1 MDLLAVIR
9 TASERLA
16 GVVASRPGAM
26 VPRYPGWTL
35 LDLLIHTGSAHRRAT
50 KVVATSS
57 QQKVEREFPPDE
69 VPEVVVPWFTE
80 GVAAMVEVLEGADP
94 TIEVWGFGP
103 RPTVTS
109 WTLRMALETEVH
121 RWDAEGATGVPSP
134 VPAWLAAA
142 GIEEL
147 LALWGRVMPLE
158 RAPSLELILTDLG
171 ESWTLRT
178 GEGGARLAP
187 GSPSEP
193 GDAVEGD
200 ASAVYLWLMGRRDLA
215 GLVCHGSGA
224 VIWDAAFRA
233 LPDAR
238 R

>member
-9 TASERLA
+9 TASGRLA
-16 GVVASRPGAM
+16 GAAASRPGAS

-50 KVVATSS
+50 KVVATTA
-57 QQKVEREFPPDE
+57 QEKVEREFPPDE
-69 VPEVVVPWFTE
+69 VPEVVLPWFTE
-80 GVAAMVEVLEGADP
+80 GVASMVEALERADP
-94 TIEVWGFGP
+94 ISEVWGFGP
-103 RPTVTS
+103 RPTVAS
-109 WTLRMALETEVH
+109 WILRMALETEVH
-121 RWDAEGATGVPSP
+121 RWDAECAMGSSSP
-134 VPAWLAAA
+134 IPAWLAAA

-147 LALWGRVMPLE
+147 LALWGGVMPLE
-158 RAPSLELILTDLG
+158 QAPSLELVLTDLG
-171 ESWTLRT
+171 ESWTLSA
-178 GEGGARLAP
+178 GEVGARLAP

-200 ASAVYLWLMGRRDLA
+200 ASEIYLWLMGRRDLA

-224 VIWDAAFRA
+224 VVWDAAFRA